1 MVPRLAAGIMNFG
14 KMITIALVV
23 VLAISIKSA
32 SADSGSLVTV
42 EGNLVRVE
50 TRTLKEVLDRG
61 LIISLVRKSD
71 GRELVK
77 SSADD
82 KQALQLIY
90 PGGEAVSLGD
100 GIEDRFKC
108 LRINNN
114 LVHVR
119 I

>member
-42 EGNLVRVE
+42 EGNLLRVE
-50 TRTLKEVLDRG
+50 TRTLKAVLDRG

-71 GRELVK
+71 GRELVAAYL
-77 SSADD
+77 SWRGGS
-82 KQALQLIY
+82 I
-90 PGGEAVSLGD
+90 PGRWNRRPVQMPS
-100 GIEDRFKC
+100 
-108 LRINNN
+108 NQ
-114 LVHVR
+114 
-119 I
+119 